1 MIGMAKR
8 SARLAVVAALV
19 AAVAGAAAGQASA
32 AGVRP
37 DDRSGIH
44 GAAIVVRGVPRHVLR
59 PDDRPGVR
67 GVVDQSRLLR
77 VVAPLTRTSS
87 SFHWDDALIGAG
99 VAAGVAVVFV
109 LGGLGVRRHVRLTPQ
124 TPVSTSVE
132 RSL

>member
-8 SARLAVVAALV
+8 SARLAVVAVLV

-44 GAAIVVRGVPRHVLR
+44 GAAIVVRGVPRQALR
-59 PDDRPGVR
+59 PDDRPGIR
-67 GVVDQSRLLR
+67 GVVSQSRVLR
-77 VVAPLTRTSS
+77 VVTPLAGASG

-99 VAAGVAVVFV
+99 VAFGGAALLV
-109 LGGLGVRRHVRLTPQ
+109 LTAFGIRRHVGVTPHA
-124 TPVSTSVE
+124 PLPTSLE